1 MSSASSES
9 RAHDLRERL
18 EAETDASM
26 SFTHSTG
33 GEVDLMVFIDDED
46 PGAAAE
52 EWIAEHLNAI
62 DDDLYY
68 DTHIVELPSAKAG
81 VHIQTTPAE

>member
-1 MSSASSES
+1 MSSLSES
-9 RAHDLRERL
+9 RSHDLLERL

-33 GEVDLMVFIDDED
+33 GERDLMVFIDDED
-46 PGAAAE
+46 LEAAAE
-52 EWIAEHLNAI
+52 EWIAEHLDAI
-62 DDDLYY
+62 DDDLYH

-81 VHIQTTPAE
+81 VHIQTTPVE